1 MHPRAHRNRYS
12 RRRGMEGKFAPET
25 HEVGAGLSEG
35 RVVGDHAYYWIP
47 RLTWSFSTVPLGR
60 FVLRCRP
67 RFLIFRSSSPLSSF
81 VPDFLFC
88 RKLFTVP
95 SSSPSALY
103 ILHFATVAIGPG
115 FAYMIVAQW
124 VRGTNFVFFALAMP
138 SLSLSLL
145 DTIYSFSVLCT

>member
-60 FVLRCRP
+60 FFFRCRP
-67 RFLIFRSSSPLSSF
+67 WFLTFRSSSPFFVRIQFSF
-81 VPDFLFC
+81 LQKTVYSPFL
-88 RKLFTVP
+88 P
-95 SSSPSALY
+95 PSALY

-115 FAYMIVAQW
+115 FAYMINCSPVGSWNQFRFLRFGYAK
-124 VRGTNFVFFALAMP
+124 P
-138 SLSLSLL
+138 
-145 DTIYSFSVLCT
+145 FS